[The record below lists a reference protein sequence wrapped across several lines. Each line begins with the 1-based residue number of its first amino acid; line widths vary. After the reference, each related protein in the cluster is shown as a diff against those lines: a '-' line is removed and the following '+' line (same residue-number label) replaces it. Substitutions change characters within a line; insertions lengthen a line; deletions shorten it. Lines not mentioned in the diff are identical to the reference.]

1 MNVTLTA
8 RENKPCNFV
17 LAGELT
23 IYTAQE
29 LKGQLLAPF
38 DQCADLE
45 IDLAGVSEIDSA
57 GLQLL
62 ILLKQESLARGKTL
76 RLTGHSPPV
85 LEILDLCKLESFFG
99 DPVLIW
105 SQER

>member
-1 MNVTLTA
+1 MNVTLSA
-8 RENKPCNFV
+8 RESKPCNFV

-29 LKGQLLAPF
+29 LKAPLLAPL
-38 DQCADLE
+38 DQCSELE

-62 ILLKQESLARGKTL
+62 ILLKQESQTRGKTL
-76 RLTGHSPPV
+76 RLVGHSPPV

-105 SQER
+105 SQEQ